1 MPPKDQQV
9 ACCARFSLTQV
20 FCGVGAGGSEK
31 KLAAKATAA
40 RKLHYTAGMACIV
53 GTLFVNLPV
62 VTLFVK
68 LSFVVGGSFGQP
80 HLYNQST
87 ILVQG
92 HQLLLHTVLAQ
103 SYPPF
108 ALLPLLQ
115 RGQKLSPAAI
125 WPGANTVRRQHH
137 IKSPCFAAKPLYAN
151 IPRQNSSRFSVRWQT
166 PAPLKILDIEAQK
179 AIPESHP
186 LCKYAALGRVQHI
199 QSVPVAAA
207 SRSTLTSLHTYARL
221 AQPVLASNHAAAS
234 NQQSRQ
240 TLRRYAQLHSKL
252 PKHNNAQLV
261 SANRATHTNALKSYA
276 QLGCRS

>member
-1 MPPKDQQV
+1 
-9 ACCARFSLTQV
+9 
-20 FCGVGAGGSEK
+20 
-31 KLAAKATAA
+31 
-40 RKLHYTAGMACIV
+40 MACIA
-53 GTLFVNLPV
+53 GMLFVNLPV
-62 VTLFVK
+62 TNLFVK
-68 LSFVVGGSFGQP
+68 LSRVVGGSFGQP
-80 HLYNQST
+80 HPYSQLTALAQA
-87 ILVQG
+87 

-151 IPRQNSSRFSVRWQT
+151 IQRQNSSGSPVRRQT
-166 PAPLKILDIEAQK
+166 PAPLKVHDIEAQK
-179 AIPESHP
+179 AIPKSHP

-207 SRSTLTSLHTYARL
+207 SRSSLTSLHTYARL
-221 AQPVLASNHAAAS
+221 AQPVSASNHAAAS
-234 NQQSRQ
+234 SQQSRQ
-240 TLRRYAQLHSKL
+240 TLPRYTQLHSKM
-252 PKHNNAQLV
+252 PKHNISQLV
-261 SANRATHTNALKSYA
+261 SSNRATNTNALKSYA